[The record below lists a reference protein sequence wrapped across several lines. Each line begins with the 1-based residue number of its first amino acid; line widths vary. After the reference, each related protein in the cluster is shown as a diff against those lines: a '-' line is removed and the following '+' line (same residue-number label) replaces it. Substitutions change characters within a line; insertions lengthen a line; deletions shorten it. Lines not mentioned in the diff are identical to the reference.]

1 MNYIIIEQSFRGR
14 GMHFEIT
21 GEIAAGGHGRGTG
34 LHQKAVG
41 QSFRGRGKHCE
52 ITGEIAA
59 GGHDS
64 GMGLHHVLRGAFC
77 GIDTRRCPAATCCT
91 KNVPGR
97 QATWPPRCAITVNTK
112 LPENV
117 AVIEVIDSCGSLAAI
132 A

>member
-77 GIDTRRCPAATCCT
+77 GIDTRRCPAATCFT
-91 KNVPGR
+91 KTVSGLRDVP
-97 QATWPPRCAITVNTK
+97 
-112 LPENV
+112 
-117 AVIEVIDSCGSLAAI
+117 SLSTTLESAL
-132 A
+132 